1 MEQVKVIN
9 TPERKSGA
17 AKWILAGAFAA
28 MVVAGGFTIHRVSKL
43 EAALDEE
50 RATSQKQLAE
60 LREATAS
67 SAVAMN
73 KSFEQFSSQMVAGT
87 KSATDSAQKA
97 ASIAQRN
104 AEKLVAQLRDQQKEA
119 DEKFAADLGQVKSV
133 TEEHTQKVTGLESSV
148 GEVKQTVGTVQ
159 QDVASAKNS
168 IDQTIADLKS
178 VRGDLGVQ
186 SGLIATNSTELAA
199 LKELGDRNYYE
210 FTITKKQPMKVANM
224 TIDLKK
230 VDTKRNK
237 FNVDILADD
246 KRVEKKDK
254 TIHEPVQMY
263 VGGGRQPY
271 EIMVNEVK
279 KDTIVGYVAVPKV
292 LRATR

>member
-1 MEQVKVIN
+1 METVKVIN
-9 TPERKSGA
+9 TPEQRSGA

-28 MVVAGGFTIHRVSKL
+28 MVVTGGFTMHRVSKL

-50 RATSQKQLAE
+50 RANSQKQLAD
-60 LREATAS
+60 LREVTAS

-73 KSFEQFSSQMVAGT
+73 KSFSEFSAQMAAGN
-87 KSATDSAQKA
+87 KSATESAQKA
-97 ASIAQRN
+97 AVVAQRN

-119 DEKFAADLGQVKSV
+119 DEKFAADLGQVKTV

-186 SGLIATNSTELAA
+186 SGLIATNSQELAA

-210 FTITKKQPMKVANM
+210 FTITKKQPMKIANM

-237 FNVDILADD
+237 FNVDVMADD

-263 VGGGRQPY
+263 VGGARQPY
-271 EIMVNEVK
+271 EIVVNEVK